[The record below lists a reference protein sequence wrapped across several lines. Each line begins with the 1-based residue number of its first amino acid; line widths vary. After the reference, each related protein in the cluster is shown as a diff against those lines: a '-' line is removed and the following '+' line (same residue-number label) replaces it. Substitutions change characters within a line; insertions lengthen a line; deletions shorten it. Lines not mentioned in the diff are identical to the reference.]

1 MAHGSRFGFDVLVY
15 VGESMFV
22 ECKND
27 KQIQSGLKR
36 RNIPISIRQ
45 IGYLGKKFI
54 VYLAIAHR
62 ESRSKIE
69 DLLSLRGGYILHLDG
84 TCEGD
89 SPHLMSALDGI
100 TQIVLGNVK
109 IPSEKADRIIPF
121 LERIKDYCGIPL
133 ALVHDMGAGIL
144 SAVKTVF
151 PGVLDYICHYHFLRD
166 IGNDL
171 YGIEYG
177 RLRSELRKHGV
188 RASLRKAVKA
198 LEEKIDMYPELGKSL
213 NNYLKAGGKTS
224 NVMPSV
230 LAYILS
236 SWILDSNSELDG
248 YGFPFDRAHLV
259 FYQRLK
265 TAKGIVGNLPAKKK
279 RDKPLSNSIAYWD
292 RLSMMPT

>member
-1 MAHGSRFGFDVLVY
+1 MGFPSPWFMIWVSAYCQQSR
-15 VGESMFV
+15 
-22 ECKND
+22 
-27 KQIQSGLKR
+27 QS
-36 RNIPISIRQ
+36 S
-45 IGYLGKKFI
+45 
-54 VYLAIAHR
+54 
-62 ESRSKIE
+62 
-69 DLLSLRGGYILHLDG
+69 LS
-84 TCEGD
+84 
-89 SPHLMSALDGI
+89 
-100 TQIVLGNVK
+100 
-109 IPSEKADRIIPF
+109 
-121 LERIKDYCGIPL
+121 
-133 ALVHDMGAGIL
+133 
-144 SAVKTVF
+144 
-151 PGVLDYICHYHFLRD
+151 VLDYICHYHFLRD